1 MIVLT
6 WRNLWCLSAGKNQ
19 LHPSF
24 LLDIAK
30 ILQTCYFRYLG
41 KPGYTHPKWYNQLV
55 EKLCLKTV
63 CRQKTAL
70 SPSFSGDIVKIH
82 KPILLG
88 NLGMYGYANP
98 KICMPK
104 TNFIMHFFFWDITFY
119 RILQFDWVA
128 AFWPITQEPEFCQIW
143 DWWWNISTN
152 ISFHFGLFPGK
163 INHNIFQ
170 KTPKNLFRPFC
181 TLFLKSG
188 QK

>member
-104 TNFIMHFFFWDITFY
+104 TNFIMHFFFE
-119 RILQFDWVA
+119 ILHFTESYNLIGWQHSGPSLENQNFARYGIGGEISVLISVFILDY
-128 AFWPITQEPEFCQIW
+128 FQE
-143 DWWWNISTN
+143 
-152 ISFHFGLFPGK
+152 K
-163 INHNIFQ
+163 
-170 KTPKNLFRPFC
+170 
-181 TLFLKSG
+181 
-188 QK
+188 